1 MVYKDKHKHEHN
13 QYYNVPIHYRAP
25 WEVNP
30 RTVRSQV
37 NLYELLDFTH
47 DLSCFT
53 IDFTNLMRLRW
64 PSLQASSCLSS
75 TWKDAYA
82 SAFSPG

>member
-37 NLYELLDFTH
+37 NLYEQLDFTH
-47 DLSCFT
+47 DLSY
-53 IDFTNLMRLRW
+53 LLR
-64 PSLQASSCLSS
+64 PEPLRVPVSVIAI
-75 TWKDAYA
+75 
-82 SAFSPG
+82 